1 MSEVSLKNR
10 IEGYGREHLIPGITL
25 LDKLAEDYD
34 FSKASQDYKFL
45 REQINQVIRVG
56 KASTCDYVEAVRR
69 ETAMSFVL
77 DAFNGKVDFALSR
90 LRHDNYGKLKQEIID
105 AYKLVNANGRP
116 FRSAR
121 ITKEYLDLRLEELR
135 LGVVLVEM
143 KAAEVAEQK
152 RIKEQI
158 REEQRAQKEFERAMR
173 EATKEQETLQ
183 RVQERVRV
191 LYEAASDEQKQ
202 KYEAQLSD
210 LAQKLAEAEAKNQRA
225 LSMAQQTKSGH
236 VYIISNIGSFGDNV
250 FKIGMTRRLEP
261 SDRIRELGD
270 ASVPFEF
277 DVHAMIFTDDA
288 PALERSLHKRFA
300 LSQVNKI
307 NGRKEFFHAPIRS
320 CGGRWR
326 RWKSRTSIG
335 PSRPRRDAIEKR
347 WRWRKFL
354 KPIPLSGRLGWH
366 ARAPPSTKTMASR
379 KRPRIELAA

>member
-1 MSEVSLKNR
+1 
-10 IEGYGREHLIPGITL
+10 
-25 LDKLAEDYD
+25 
-34 FSKASQDYKFL
+34 
-45 REQINQVIRVG
+45 VG

-69 ETAMSFVL
+69 ETAIRFVL
-77 DAFNGKVDFALSR
+77 DAFNGKVDSALSR

-307 NGRKEFFHAPIRS
+307 NSRKEFFHAPITEL
-320 CGGRWR
+320 R
-326 RWKSRTSIG
+326 RAVEALGIKDVHWTITAQA
-335 PSRPRRDAIEKR
+335 RRYRETLALEEILKADPLERQAWLARQGAAIDQDDGIEEE
-347 WRWRKFL
+347 
-354 KPIPLSGRLGWH
+354 
-366 ARAPPSTKTMASR
+366 AED
-379 KRPRIELAA
+379 ELAA

>member
-1 MSEVSLKNR
+1 MARSIL
-10 IEGYGREHLIPGITL
+10 P
-25 LDKLAEDYD
+25 
-34 FSKASQDYKFL
+34 
-45 REQINQVIRVG
+45 
-56 KASTCDYVEAVRR
+56 
-69 ETAMSFVL
+69 
-77 DAFNGKVDFALSR
+77 LSR

-225 LSMAQQTKSGH
+225 LSWPSKH
-236 VYIISNIGSFGDNV
+236 EIW
-250 FKIGMTRRLEP
+250 TRLHHLQHWL
-261 SDRIRELGD
+261 IR
-270 ASVPFEF
+270 
-277 DVHAMIFTDDA
+277 
-288 PALERSLHKRFA
+288 R
-300 LSQVNKI
+300 
-307 NGRKEFFHAPIRS
+307 
-320 CGGRWR
+320 
-326 RWKSRTSIG
+326 
-335 PSRPRRDAIEKR
+335 
-347 WRWRKFL
+347 
-354 KPIPLSGRLGWH
+354 
-366 ARAPPSTKTMASR
+366 
-379 KRPRIELAA
+379 